1 MVMETKL
8 KALIGWLLK
17 VKDSDPTSKCLVFT
31 QFKHSMAWLSEELPK
46 RGFTFRSLDGS
57 MTQKAREDALLA
69 FRDDPPTT
77 VFLLSVRAGAVGINL
92 TEANHV
98 FFMEPLLNSAI
109 EKQAIGRV
117 HRMGQRRAVT
127 VVKFVMKH
135 SVESRLHDLATNNP
149 ARSGGCQEAAIKI
162 SKKLAGASEGVEVGG
177 DGAEASAADT
187 SVAFLPSSKLMAT
200 VGYLHRNTVSLNMDS
215 FDILFGVAPEDL

>member
-109 EKQAIGRV
+109 EKQGCSGCRSTS
-117 HRMGQRRAVT
+117 QRRRISRNSMHINKSNWIIPYFLSPT
-127 VVKFVMKH
+127 FLSSCSLISLQP
-135 SVESRLHDLATNNP
+135 SVGCIAWVSA
-149 ARSGGCQEAAIKI
+149 ARS
-162 SKKLAGASEGVEVGG
+162 
-177 DGAEASAADT
+177 
-187 SVAFLPSSKLMAT
+187 
-200 VGYLHRNTVSLNMDS
+200 RW
-215 FDILFGVAPEDL
+215 